1 MKYFNRE
8 TSLRYTLGIIKTI
21 IMIGRDRH
29 RSLSILDVIRRSR
42 ITKRNNV
49 VSVDLYMPND
59 EPYLRRE
66 PLPAYCAGFS
76 DKFSI
81 RTSSHEVSSCPKIKS
96 EDLRQ
101 QLLRFKVNHE
111 FSLRSRPFN
120 CRYLLDKILP
130 AFYRIVLESL
140 HRSKRSFW

>member
-1 MKYFNRE
+1 MTEYLMYGM
-8 TSLRYTLGIIKTI
+8 SLSNTLGIKSAM
-21 IMIGRDRH
+21 IMIGRGLH
-29 RSLSILDVIRRSR
+29 HSLSILDVIRRSR

-49 VSVDLYMPND
+49 VSVDMYMPND

-111 FSLRSRPFN
+111 FSLRS
-120 CRYLLDKILP
+120 
-130 AFYRIVLESL
+130 
-140 HRSKRSFW
+140 